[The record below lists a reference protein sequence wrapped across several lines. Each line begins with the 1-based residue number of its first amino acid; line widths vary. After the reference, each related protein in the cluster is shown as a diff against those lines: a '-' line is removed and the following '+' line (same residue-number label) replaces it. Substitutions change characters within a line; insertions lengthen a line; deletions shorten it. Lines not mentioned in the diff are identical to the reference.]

1 MSYERK
7 VMTKKKAIRNN
18 VRIPVISKET
28 GSARVYSELR
38 HKILNMSLPPSYP
51 LDEVSLSQHFNLSR
65 SPIREALVRLAS
77 EGLALT
83 LPNRS
88 TIVAPLDFRSVPE
101 YLDALDLLQRATHRS
116 AAVCRSEEELEE
128 IEESE
133 RSFRMAAQ
141 EGYESGEWL
150 AIIEGNY
157 NFHMTVARAG
167 RNQYLASF
175 YKRVLEEGRRMLYFR
190 NEFPFKNLGATVDR
204 LNLGH
209 AEIVE
214 AIRNR
219 DADRAE
225 QLAYEH
231 ASQFKGNFLEYLE
244 QSVTS
249 KVKIVMA

>member
-1 MSYERK
+1 
-7 VMTKKKAIRNN
+7 MTKKKAVRNN
-18 VRIPVISKET
+18 VSIPVISKET

-38 HKILNMSLPPSYP
+38 HNIFNMSLPPSYP
-51 LDEVSLSQHFNLSR
+51 LDEIGLSQHFNLSR

-77 EGLALT
+77 EGLVLT

-88 TIVAPLDFRSVPE
+88 TIVAPLDFSSVPE
-101 YLDALDLLQRATHRS
+101 HLDALDLLQRATHRS
-116 AAVCRSEEELEE
+116 AAVCRSEEELNE

-133 RSFRMAAQ
+133 RSFRLTAQ

-157 NFHMTVARAG
+157 NFHITVARAG
-167 RNQYLASF
+167 QNQYLASF

-190 NEFPFKNLGATVDR
+190 NEFLFKSLGATVDR

-209 AEIVE
+209 AELVE
-214 AIRNR
+214 AIRDR

-225 QLAYEH
+225 RLAHEH
-231 ASQFKGNFLEYLE
+231 ASQFRGSFLEYLE
-244 QSVTS
+244 QSITS